1 MCLCGEGGREE
12 GTVCAPPSQNH
23 APTPSHP
30 PQVAATLN
38 ATPIGGRRRSAH
50 AADLWTLKYLPGFVW
65 DDLTADVAAASH
77 ARDARRAAEASAAA
91 AERDFYLAKVDAAR
105 AAERADARRAAKRAE
120 GGGGDDAPPPPSRPA
135 KRQYGQRPAAPGAD
149 ERTLSRDALAL
160 IAGRG

>member
-1 MCLCGEGGREE
+1 MLEGKGRKN
-12 GTVCAPPSQNH
+12 PPRSS
-23 APTPSHP
+23 SHNP
-30 PQVAATLN
+30 HLSPQVAATLN

-50 AADLWTLKYLPGFVW
+50 AADLWTLKYLPGFQW

-105 AAERADARRAAKRAE
+105 AAEWADARRAAKRAE
-120 GGGGDDAPPPPSRPA
+120 GGGGGDDAAPPARPA
-135 KRQYGQRPAAPGAD
+135 KRQYGQRPAAPGAN
-149 ERTLSRDALAL
+149 ERALSRDALAL